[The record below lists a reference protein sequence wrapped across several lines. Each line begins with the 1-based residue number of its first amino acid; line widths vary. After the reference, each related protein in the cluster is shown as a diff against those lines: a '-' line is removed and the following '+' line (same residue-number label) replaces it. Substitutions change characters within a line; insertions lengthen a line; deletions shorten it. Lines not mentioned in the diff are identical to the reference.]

1 MNNTKSKFRL
11 LQLFADGG
19 AEGSAAGTE
28 TGATEAVAAP
38 QTGEKDL
45 PITYLDE
52 DNDTAND
59 VPVAEEQQEEAK
71 EEPDLDAEFDA
82 LIKKGGKYAD
92 VYEKKFR
99 TALNGRMKESKEQSE
114 TMQKTQRV
122 IEKLAQVYGVDSS
135 DYEAIE
141 KALDS
146 DDNFYNQAAMDAG
159 MSVEA
164 YKELNRAKAEN
175 AVYKK
180 AHEEQ
185 IQRER
190 ADEMYRKWID
200 DSRELQK
207 TYPNFN
213 LEEEIKN
220 HVFSGLLRN
229 GFPVENAYLA
239 SHPDLV
245 QQHFAAGARQ
255 GFSEAEKKLA
265 NNIAANQA
273 RPAENAS
280 SRTSTATVK
289 RDVASLTNEELDE
302 IDRLSRRRRIS
313 LG

>member
-1 MNNTKSKFRL
+1 MNKTLSKFRL

-28 TGATEAVAAP
+28 TGATEADAAP
-38 QTGEKDL
+38 QSGEKDL

-59 VPVAEEQQEEAK
+59 VPVAEEQKATEA
-71 EEPDLDAEFDA
+71 PDLDAEFDA
-82 LIKKGGKYAD
+82 LIKKDGKFAD
-92 VYEKKFR
+92 IYKKRVEKVVK
-99 TALNGRMKESKEQSE
+99 GRLKESKEQSE
-114 TMQKTQRV
+114 TMQKTQKV
-122 IEKLAQVYGVDSS
+122 IEKLAQVYGLDSS

-180 AHEEQ
+180 AQEEQ

-220 HVFSGLLRN
+220 PVFSGLLRN

-273 RPAENAS
+273 RPSENAS

>member
-28 TGATEAVAAP
+28 TGANEADAAP
-38 QTGEKDL
+38 HPGEKEL
-45 PITYLDE
+45 PITYLDQIE
-52 DNDTAND
+52 E
-59 VPVAEEQQEEAK
+59 PVAEAPKEEAEK
-71 EEPDLDAEFDA
+71 EPDLDAEFDA

-99 TALNGRMKESKEQSE
+99 NALNGRMKESKEQAE
-114 TMQKTQRV
+114 TMQNQQKV

-135 DYEAIE
+135 DFEAIE

-146 DDNFYNQAAMDAG
+146 DDNFYSQAAMDAG

-175 AVYKK
+175 AVLKQ
-180 AHEEQ
+180 AREDQ
-185 IQRER
+185 VNRER

-200 DSRELQK
+200 DSKAVQK
-207 TYPNFN
+207 VYPNFN

-220 HVFSGLLRN
+220 PVFSGLLRN
-229 GFPVENAYLA
+229 GFPVQNAYEA
-239 SHPDLV
+239 AHV
-245 QQHFAAGARQ
+245 QELIPQAMQAAVQNAEVKFAN
-255 GFSEAEKKLA
+255 KV
-265 NNIAANQA
+265 AANQS
-273 RPAENAS
+273 RPAENAG
-280 SRTSTATVK
+280 SRNSTATVK
-289 RDVASLTNEELDE
+289 RDVASLSNEELDE

>member
-1 MNNTKSKFRL
+1 MNKTLSKFRL

-38 QTGEKDL
+38 QSGEKDL

-59 VPVAEEQQEEAK
+59 VPVAEEQKATEA
-71 EEPDLDAEFDA
+71 PDLDAEFDA
-82 LIKKGGKYAD
+82 LIKKDGKFAD
-92 VYEKKFR
+92 IYKKRVEKVVK
-99 TALNGRMKESKEQSE
+99 GRLKESKEQSD

-180 AHEEQ
+180 AQEEQ

-200 DSRELQK
+200 DSRALQK
-207 TYPNFN
+207 TYPDFN

-220 HVFSGLLRN
+220 PVFSGLLRN

-273 RPAENAS
+273 RPSENAG

-289 RDVASLTNEELDE
+289 RDVASLTDEELDE

>member
-1 MNNTKSKFRL
+1 MNKTLSKFRL

-59 VPVAEEQQEEAK
+59 VPVAEEQQEATEA
-71 EEPDLDAEFDA
+71 PDLDAEFDA
-82 LIKKGGKYAD
+82 LIKKDGKFAD
-92 VYEKKFR
+92 IYKKRVEKVVK
-99 TALNGRMKESKEQSE
+99 GRLKESKEQSE
-114 TMQKTQRV
+114 TMQKTQKV
-122 IEKLAQVYGVDSS
+122 IEKLAQVYGLDSS

-146 DDNFYNQAAMDAG
+146 DDNFYHQAAMDAG

-180 AHEEQ
+180 AQEEQ

-207 TYPNFN
+207 TYPNFD

-220 HVFSGLLRN
+220 PVFSGLLRN

-239 SHPDLV
+239 SHPDIV

-273 RPAENAS
+273 RPSENAS

-289 RDVASLTNEELDE
+289 RDVASLTDEELDE